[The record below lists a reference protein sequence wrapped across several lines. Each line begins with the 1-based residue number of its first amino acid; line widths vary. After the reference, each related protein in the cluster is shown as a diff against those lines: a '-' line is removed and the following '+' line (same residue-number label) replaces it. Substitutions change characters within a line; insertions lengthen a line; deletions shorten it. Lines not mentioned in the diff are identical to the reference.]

1 MSEIVLDH
9 SKFLEKIHI
18 LEQHAI
24 KRGVRPLA
32 CVIVNKSK
40 GEIIGEAHH
49 MVELVN
55 ESSLHSEIMAINHAC
70 HYLRKIDLS
79 DCVLYSSCQP
89 CPICLAAIYWAKI
102 DTVYYKNS
110 KEDDDFGCYS
120 KFIYDELIKPKED
133 RKIKM
138 NQIS

>member
-9 SKFLEKIHI
+9 SKFMEKIHI
-18 LEQHAI
+18 LEQRAI

-70 HYLRKIDLS
+70 HYLRKINLS

-89 CPICLAAIYWAKI
+89 CPMCLAAIYWAKI

-110 KEDDDFGCYS
+110 NEDDDFSSYS
-120 KFIYDELIKPKED
+120 KFIYDEFTKPIEE